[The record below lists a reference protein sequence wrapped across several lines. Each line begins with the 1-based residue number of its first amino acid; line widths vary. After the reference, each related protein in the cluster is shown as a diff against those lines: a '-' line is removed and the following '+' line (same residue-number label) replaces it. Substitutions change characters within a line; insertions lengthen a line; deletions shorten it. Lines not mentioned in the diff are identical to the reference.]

1 MRNEKQIKQLTKVI
15 YDWINQNKPDH
26 LPAFLGSISKIN
38 LANNNHFARIS
49 ITMNQGDA
57 WVDFLN
63 ESKKTVKHYI
73 AKQLNWRKT
82 PTIVFEIDADDAN
95 QKMLQAILDEHQ

>member
-1 MRNEKQIKQLTKVI
+1 MRNEKQTKQLTRVI

-26 LPAFLGSISKIN
+26 LPAFLGSISKVY
-38 LANNNHFARIS
+38 LANNNHFAKIS
-49 ITMNQGDA
+49 IAMDQGDD

-63 ESKKTVKHYI
+63 ESKHLVKHFV

-82 PTIVFEIDADDAN
+82 PTIVFELDADDTRE
-95 QKMLQAILDEHQ
+95 KMLQTILDEHQ